1 MDYNV
6 LKTEIQGSDYD
17 GMSSIDI
24 ANKLNEKSSVA
35 FRTIT
40 SRELMVWAGQNSR
53 YAKLFDAAI
62 SPQTPEAVRSV
73 CLSALQL
80 LERQDAV
87 LDLNQPEIQM
97 MLGGLIISG
106 IFKPEDKTQLEDMA
120 RVYISKAEV
129 LLGAGT
135 FLYYEHVDRARS
147 V

>member
-1 MDYNV
+1 MDYNA
-6 LKTEIQGSDYD
+6 LKTEIQRDSYE

-24 ANKLNEKSSVA
+24 ANKLNEKSSVS
-35 FRTIT
+35 FRIIT

-80 LERQDAV
+80 LERQDAI
-87 LDLNQPEIQM
+87 LDLNLPEIQM

-106 IFKPEDKTQLEDMA
+106 IFKPEDKVQLEDMA
-120 RVYISKAEV
+120 KVDVSRAEV
-129 LLGAGT
+129 LLGVGT
-135 FLYYEHVDRARS
+135 FLYYEHIDRARS